1 MWLVYF
7 VNNLNSSLTANLSA
21 YITSDFSE
29 HSLLT
34 VIAVVTS
41 VMGAACLMPIAKV
54 LNLFDRTVGFVIMI
68 LIAIMGLIMMAGC
81 NNIATYCAAQVGL
94 HHQYPLQGYFKITNE
109 FIGILYCW
117 IHWRYFLH

>member
-54 LNLFDRTVGFVIMI
+54 LNLFDRTVGFVIMTMKPI
-68 LIAIMGLIMMAGC
+68 GDGRMGRFASFSLS
-81 NNIATYCAAQVGL
+81 L
-94 HHQYPLQGYFKITNE
+94 HFP
-109 FIGILYCW
+109 
-117 IHWRYFLH
+117 

>member
-34 VIAVVTS
+34 VISVVTS

-68 LIAIMGLIMMAGC
+68 SIAIMGLIMMAAC
-81 NNIATYCAAQVGL
+81 NNITTYCAAQVCL
-94 HHQYPLQGYFKITNE
+94 HHPYAP
-109 FIGILYCW
+109 
-117 IHWRYFLH
+117 RR

>member
-21 YITSDFSE
+21 YITSGFSE

-34 VIAVVTS
+34 VITVVTS

-68 LIAIMGLIMMAGC
+68 LIAIMGLIMMAAC
-81 NNIATYCAAQVGL
+81 NNIATYCAAQVCFSIHTL
-94 HHQYPLQGYFKITNE
+94 HWPRSKSLISQ
-109 FIGILYCW
+109 GILYCW
-117 IHWRYFLH
+117 IHRCYFLH